1 MLFLWQSWRWINNLK
16 RLNYYITV
24 LNLSEIYPSLFL
36 YESLVRIAL
45 LQREPVD
52 RLSIQDC
59 IQTLSTSFTP
69 QKQLEAVALKLGLRR
84 ALFLS
89 KSTASAVPA
98 LLYAPSGYWLIL
110 KGQKGS
116 GVWIVEEWDRVERV
130 WHEREVEDLSA
141 YRVATISLKP
151 TKQQSTVLHMIMRE
165 FFANK
170 RLLTA
175 IIIGSFMI
183 NLVALAVSFY
193 TMQVYD
199 RVVPSG
205 SSQTLLVLTLG
216 VFVAIFYEFIG
227 KRIRARILESIVDH
241 VDEKL
246 SHDIYRRFLEVRL
259 DQMPSSVGGLAAQMR
274 GYETVRSF
282 LSSATQHLMV
292 DAPFAILFLV
302 VIYMIAGWIAVI
314 PFIFLLIS
322 LSIGFFYRSR
332 IDALAKAST
341 AASNFR
347 TGLLVESVEGAETI
361 KSGQGGWRM
370 MSRWMNTTNEARVYE
385 LKMRNISEH
394 SQFLVAAMQQLSY
407 ISIVASGALLI
418 GQGSITMGGLIAIS
432 ILSGRILTPVAS
444 IASLLVSL
452 GHCKAALDG
461 LNALWA
467 LERDHQDQ
475 TQPII
480 LNNLNGHYRL
490 EDVEVSYHQIP
501 ALTVSSLQILPGQKV
516 GVVGHVGA
524 GKTTLLRLLT
534 GMHKPNEGTVFL
546 DDVDITQISKP
557 SLSECVA
564 YVQQEGRLFS
574 GSLRENLILGLLD
587 PGDDAILQCAKQTGL
602 LDHVILQHPKGLE
615 QPIYEGGKGLSA
627 GQRQLVH
634 LTRAFLRQPKIWLLD
649 EPTASMDKRLE
660 FKVLSALSKHMAPD
674 CTLVLVTHKPELLSL
689 VDRVL
694 VVVGKK
700 IIMDGPRD
708 QVLKNLALPQSE
720 RARSVT

>member
-1 MLFLWQSWRWINNLK
+1 M
-16 RLNYYITV
+16 
-24 LNLSEIYPSLFL
+24 
-36 YESLVRIAL
+36 RIAL
-45 LQREPVD
+45 LQRESVD
-52 RLSIQDC
+52 RISIQDC
-59 IQTLSTSFTP
+59 IKYIPSSHSP
-69 QKQLEAVALKLGLRR
+69 QEQLETVAVKLGLRR
-84 ALFLS
+84 PRFLS
-89 KSTASAVPA
+89 KALASSVPA
-98 LLYAPSGYWLIL
+98 LLYCSNGYWCIL

-116 GVWIVEEWDRVERV
+116 GRWVIEEWNNNGQA
-130 WHEREVEDLSA
+130 WCEREIDDISSFLV
-141 YRVATISLKP
+141 VVFSLKP
-151 TKQQSTVLHMIMRE
+151 KRSQNTVLQMILRE
-165 FFANK
+165 FFSQK
-170 RLLTA
+170 RMLAA
-175 IIIGSFMI
+175 IVVGSFMI

-205 SSQTLLVLTLG
+205 SSQTLLVLTIG
-216 VFVAIFYEFIG
+216 VFVAVFYEFLG
-227 KRIRARILESIVDH
+227 KRIRARIVESIVDH
-241 VDEKL
+241 VDERL

-259 DQMPSSVGGLAAQMR
+259 DQMPSSVGGLAAQLR

-292 DAPFAILFLV
+292 DAPFALLFLF
-302 VIYMIAGWIAVI
+302 VIFMIAGWIAVI
-314 PFIFLLIS
+314 PLIFLLIS
-322 LSIGFFYRSR
+322 LSVGFVYRKR

-341 AASNFR
+341 AASNFK

-370 MSRWMNTTNEARVYE
+370 MSRWMNTTNEARVYD

-394 SQFLVAAMQQLSY
+394 SQFLVAGIQQLSY

-418 GQGSITMGGLIAIS
+418 GQGALTMGGLIAIS

-467 LERDHQDQ
+467 LERDHPDHV
-475 TQPII
+475 QPII

-490 EDVEVSYHQIP
+490 EDIEVSYNQIP
-501 ALTVSSLQILPGQKV
+501 ALNVSSLQILPGQKV

-534 GMHKPNEGTVFL
+534 GMHKPNEGAVYL

-557 SLSECVA
+557 ALSERVA

-574 GSLRENLILGLLD
+574 GTLRENLILGLLD
-587 PGDDAILQCAKQTGL
+587 PGDDMILQCAKQTGL
-602 LDHVILQHPKGLE
+602 LDHVLLQHPKGLE

-649 EPTASMDKRLE
+649 EPTASMDQRLE
-660 FKVLSALSKHMAPD
+660 YKVLSTLSKHMTPES
-674 CTLVLVTHKPELLSL
+674 TLVLVTHKPELLSL

-708 QVLKNLALPQSE
+708 QVLKNLAVPQSD
-720 RARSVT
+720 RSRSVT